1 VLGYVSIVVILF
13 SLIYFAV
20 AFLWEVKMSQKKKK
34 TKRQVMW
41 SKLRGMKHVVV
52 EDSRQQAKKSMLQ
65 SIMEKNKTK
74 KVQPFNLKKLTT
86 IVPSANSLALAD
98 NAPTTFENN
107 ASVVEDE
114 ESASLSSGESLM
126 DFVSSSS
133 AQEASSNS
141 EPSDFTTS
149 SSDRGSSGTLSTSSE
164 SVLQASESDSQIM
177 YEETS
182 ASSVYS
188 ADSFGEVNYENQDG
202 MSIKSSATS
211 SGSEL
216 SLQSSDGVQEG
227 TSDEEQANEAG
238 ELEIVDSD

>member
-1 VLGYVSIVVILF
+1 MGESNILKEVLRLERQSMLVRVQGSSYGQLMHTMRKQIDEQDKIMAQNRNDILNLNAVESVFLSCAVTICLSGIMFDSPFLSDGSVPLRGMVLGYVSIVVILF

-107 ASVVEDE
+107 ASVVED
-114 ESASLSSGESLM
+114 
-126 DFVSSSS
+126 
-133 AQEASSNS
+133 
-141 EPSDFTTS
+141 
-149 SSDRGSSGTLSTSSE
+149 
-164 SVLQASESDSQIM
+164 
-177 YEETS
+177 
-182 ASSVYS
+182 
-188 ADSFGEVNYENQDG
+188 
-202 MSIKSSATS
+202 
-211 SGSEL
+211 
-216 SLQSSDGVQEG
+216 
-227 TSDEEQANEAG
+227 
-238 ELEIVDSD
+238 